1 MPFSGS
7 GEGGKGKV
15 EGMARPPYWL
25 VARRESD
32 RIDVLTMKLDG
43 GEEVLP
49 VFSSEE
55 EADTFLRPGAFKDG
69 WQVRETTSGELVSV
83 LFGPCAGVARVALDP
98 PPEVRLRPTI
108 ELVSVNRDGFVDRL
122 VDEGRPAAQ

>member
-1 MPFSGS
+1 M
-7 GEGGKGKV
+7 

-32 RIDVLTMKLDG
+32 RMDVLTMKLDG

-55 EADTFLRPGAFKDG
+55 EADTFLRLGASKDG
-69 WQVRETTSGELVSV
+69 WQIRETTSGELVSV
-83 LFGPCAGVARVALDP
+83 LFGPCTGVGRVALDP
-98 PPEVRLRPTI
+98 PPEVYLRPTI
-108 ELVSVNRDGFVDRL
+108 ELVSVHRDDFVDRL
-122 VDEGRPAAQ
+122 VGEGRPTAR

>member
-1 MPFSGS
+1 MPSP
-7 GEGGKGKV
+7 EAAKG

-32 RIDVLTMKLDG
+32 RMDVLTMELDG

-55 EADTFLRPGAFKDG
+55 EADTFLRPGTSKDG

-83 LFGPCAGVARVALDP
+83 LFGPCAGVGRVALDP

-108 ELVSVNRDGFVDRL
+108 ELVSVDRDGFVDRL
-122 VDEGRPAAQ
+122 VDEGRTTAR

>member
-1 MPFSGS
+1 M
-7 GEGGKGKV
+7 

-32 RIDVLTMKLDG
+32 RMDVLTMELHRG

-55 EADTFLRPGAFKDG
+55 EADTFLRLGAPKDG

-83 LFGPCAGVARVALDP
+83 LFGPCAGVGRVALDLL
-98 PPEVRLRPTI
+98 PEGCLRPTI
-108 ELVSVNRDGFVDRL
+108 ELVSVDRDGFVDRL
-122 VDEGRPAAQ
+122 VDEGRPTAR